1 MWAYGVNT
9 VHVDIIPWEDVL
21 GDVDRREGRI
31 FRQQGARRSASLP
44 PIRSKTSFLPGAA
57 MCCAAM
63 RPNVHLKNQIR
74 SRRTA
79 AHDHPLLQSLTNGR
93 NCTQ

>member
-31 FRQQGARRSASLP
+31 FRQQGARRSASP
-44 PIRSKTSFLPGAA
+44 PNPSKTSFLSGAA

-79 AHDHPLLQSLTNGR
+79 AHDLQSLTNGR